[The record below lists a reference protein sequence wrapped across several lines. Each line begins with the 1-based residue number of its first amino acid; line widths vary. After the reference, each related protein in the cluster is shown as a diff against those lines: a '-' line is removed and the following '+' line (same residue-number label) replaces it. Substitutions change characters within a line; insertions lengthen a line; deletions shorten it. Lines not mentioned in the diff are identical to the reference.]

1 MTGSHDGATLRFVNV
16 GLAPDIPADLP
27 ARDTVVRGLADLA
40 AGRLTQDALLVAIAS
55 DRLRGAGIDVP
66 SPIPDRAKDR
76 LWDLLE
82 RDFGRD
88 AHGRYNA
95 LVGRLLSFADA
106 LDAHRSSHGGVGHP
120 RSR

>member
-1 MTGSHDGATLRFVNV
+1 V

-82 RDFGRD
+82 GDFGRD